1 MQIIKIENNTMSFG
15 KMNALQNV
23 RCVVEEN
30 ELLAVIGPNG
40 AGKTTLFNVMTGKY
54 KPSQGHIYFKGERID
69 GLSRPEIINKGIG
82 RSFQVVNLFPDL
94 TVFDSLRIGVLS
106 HRKETLRLFK
116 NVDKLTDSAEEVYR
130 ILDLVHLRDKAG
142 VVADVLSHGDQ
153 KCLEIS
159 MALSNHP
166 SLLLLDEPT
175 AGMGPEETRQ
185 TIELIKEIW
194 KETGVTIIFTE
205 HDLDVVFDI
214 STRIVVLQ
222 SGQLIADGT
231 VEEIRQNRRV
241 KEAYLGEEA

>member
-1 MQIIKIENNTMSFG
+1 MQIIKIENITMSFG
-15 KMNALQNV
+15 KMNALQDV

-54 KPSQGHIYFKGERID
+54 KPSQGQIYFKGERID

-94 TVFDSLRIGVLS
+94 TVFDSVRIGVLS

-130 ILDLVHLRDKAG
+130 ILDLVHLRDKAE

-159 MALSNHP
+159 MALSNQP

-205 HDLDVVFDI
+205 HDLNMVFDI

>member
-1 MQIIKIENNTMSFG
+1 MQIIKIENITMSFG
-15 KMNALQNV
+15 KMNALQDV
-23 RCVVEEN
+23 GCVVEEN

-94 TVFDSLRIGVLS
+94 TVFDSVRIGVLS
-106 HRKETLRLFK
+106 HRKETFRLFK

-153 KCLEIS
+153 KSLEIS

-175 AGMGPEETRQ
+175 AGMGPEETRH
-185 TIELIKEIW
+185 TIDLIKEIW

>member
-1 MQIIKIENNTMSFG
+1 MQIIKIENITMSFG
-15 KMNALQNV
+15 KMNALQDV

-54 KPSQGHIYFKGERID
+54 KPSQGRIYFKGERID

-82 RSFQVVNLFPDL
+82 RSFQVANLFPDL
-94 TVFDSLRIGVLS
+94 TVFDSVRIGVLS

-130 ILDLVHLRDKAG
+130 ILDLVHLRDKAE

-159 MALSNHP
+159 MALSNQP

-205 HDLDVVFDI
+205 HDLNMVFDI
-214 STRIVVLQ
+214 STRILVLQ
-222 SGQLIADGT
+222 SGQVIADGT

>member
-1 MQIIKIENNTMSFG
+1 MQIIKIENITMSFG
-15 KMNALQNV
+15 KMNALQDV

-54 KPSQGHIYFKGERID
+54 KPSQGQIYFKGERID

-94 TVFDSLRIGVLS
+94 TVFDSVRIGVLS

-130 ILDLVHLRDKAG
+130 ILDLVHLRDKAE

-159 MALSNHP
+159 MALSNQP

-185 TIELIKEIW
+185 TIALIKEIW

-205 HDLDVVFDI
+205 HDLNMVFDI

>member
-1 MQIIKIENNTMSFG
+1 MQIIKIENITMSFG
-15 KMNALQNV
+15 KMNALQDV

-54 KPSQGHIYFKGERID
+54 KPSQGRIYFKGERID

-94 TVFDSLRIGVLS
+94 TVFDSVRIGVLS

-116 NVDKLTDSAEEVYR
+116 NVDKLTDSAEDVYR
-130 ILDLVHLRDKAG
+130 ILDLVHLRDKAE

-159 MALSNHP
+159 MALSNQP

-205 HDLDVVFDI
+205 HDLNMVFDI
-214 STRIVVLQ
+214 STRILVLQ
-222 SGQLIADGT
+222 SGQVIADGT